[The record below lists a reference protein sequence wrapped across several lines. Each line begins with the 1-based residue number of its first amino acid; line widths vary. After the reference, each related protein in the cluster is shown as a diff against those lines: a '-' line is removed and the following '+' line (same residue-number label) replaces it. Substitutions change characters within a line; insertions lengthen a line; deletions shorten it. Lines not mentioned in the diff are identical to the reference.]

1 MRQQQDR
8 PTTDQKGMRGPQTYI
23 VRFGAMRYLGI
34 FQWHRP
40 RLLTWGTEVVV
51 QSERGRE
58 PGVVL
63 RQATPAALG
72 HLKVG
77 HSLPRGTILRV
88 MTEAD
93 RAELRR
99 LAEQEK
105 EDFRVCQQYVKQF
118 GLAMKLVRVERLL
131 GGERLVVYFTAERRV
146 DFRELVRTL
155 ARHFKTR
162 IEMRQ
167 IGARDEARLLA
178 DYGDCGLPI
187 CCKTHLSVI
196 PPITMQMAKIQ
207 RSSLDPSKIS
217 GCCGRLKCC
226 LRYEYETYEEALRQS
241 PPLGARVEGKEGT
254 GVVVGYDLLREQVW
268 VRLDEKGL
276 RLLPIA
282 NLRVIALPSEVASSK
297 TGLESPELQ
306 AVPGLQELAPEP
318 LLGVEEPVSQE
329 EPLADR
335 SVEPQEA
342 DLDFQEGE
350 TPEEPG

>member
-1 MRQQQDR
+1 MPQQQDR
-8 PTTDQKGMRGPQTYI
+8 PTIDQKGMREPQTYI
-23 VRFGAMRYLGI
+23 VRFGAMRYVGL

-58 PGVVL
+58 AGVVL
-63 RQATPAALG
+63 RQATPEAMG

-88 MTEAD
+88 MTDAD

-99 LAEQEK
+99 IAEQEK
-105 EDFRVCQQYVKQF
+105 EDFRICQQYVKQF
-118 GLAMKLVRVERLL
+118 GLAMKLVRMERLL
-131 GGERLVVYFTAERRV
+131 GGERLVVYFVAERRV
-146 DFRELVRTL
+146 DFRELVRNL
-155 ARHFKTR
+155 ARRFKTR

-167 IGARDEARLLA
+167 IGVRDEARLLA

-196 PPITMQMAKIQ
+196 PPITMQMAKLQ
-207 RSSLDPSKIS
+207 RTSLDPSKIS

-241 PPLGARVEGKEGT
+241 PPLGATIECQEGT
-254 GVVVGYDLLREQVW
+254 GVVVGYDLLRKQVW
-268 VRLDEKGL
+268 VRLNEKGL

-282 NLRVIALPSEVASSK
+282 NLRVISLPTEAVSIK
-297 TGLESPELQ
+297 TALESPELQ
-306 AVPGLQELAPEP
+306 TLPGLEELDTEP
-318 LLGVEEPVSQE
+318 LLDVEEAVSQE
-329 EPLADR
+329 ESLADR
-335 SVEPQEA
+335 SGEPQEA
-342 DLDFQEGE
+342 DLDFQGGE
-350 TPEEPG
+350 TSELPR